1 MEKAVEYYKEAIDIA
16 EKCRSQRALTSA
28 CAEIAMAYTRMG
40 ALDSSLYYQV
50 KSLGIDERSGSLDFS
65 QIRLGIGET
74 YRLMGQF
81 DSAYYYLESALNT
94 TNVYVK
100 KNASQE
106 LYYLYRDFG
115 KYKEAIAHNDL
126 YRMYVDSV
134 ENINRSMKVAEI
146 QAKYDR
152 QKLLNE
158 NNQLLIQKS
167 HFIKSAL
174 SILILLL
181 ILIGSLIFVY
191 QRKLLRKERDIQKTK
206 KQLQSHLVHLRE
218 NESVIRKNEGLIKS
232 LSLQI
237 EENTELQESLQDR
250 IFEIECIRQKNE
262 SLLGQNKLLQENIEN
277 YIYKLQEKGIEI
289 ETYECLAVQN
299 TVLHDREKFLC
310 NELVKRMEVLNNL
323 AVSPRYITDDK
334 WTEIFD
340 LVNMVYEDLTYRLQK
355 DFPTLTD
362 SDLRI
367 CCLIKLH
374 LSNPIIATLTGISSS
389 SVTKRKQRLKERIS
403 QHLVTPLDRE
413 TSVDAF
419 LWEY

>member
-1 MEKAVEYYKEAIDIA
+1 MDKAVGYYKEAIDIA

-40 ALDSSLYYQV
+40 ELDSSLYYQV

-115 KYKEAIAHNDL
+115 KYKEAIVHNDL
-126 YRMYVDSV
+126 YRMYMDSV

-374 LSNPIIATLTGISSS
+374 LGNPIIATLTGISSS

>member
-1 MEKAVEYYKEAIDIA
+1 
-16 EKCRSQRALTSA
+16 
-28 CAEIAMAYTRMG
+28 
-40 ALDSSLYYQV
+40 
-50 KSLGIDERSGSLDFS
+50 
-65 QIRLGIGET
+65 
-74 YRLMGQF
+74 MGQF

-100 KNASQE
+100 RNASQE

-126 YRMYVDSV
+126 YRMYMDSV
-134 ENINRSMKVAEI
+134 ENINRSMKVTEI
-146 QAKYDR
+146 QVKYDR

-191 QRKLLRKERDIQKTK
+191 QRKLLRKERDVQETK

-218 NESVIRKNEGLIKS
+218 NEVDIRRNEDLIKS

-277 YIYKLQEKGIEI
+277 YIYKLQEKE
-289 ETYECLAVQN
+289 
-299 TVLHDREKFLC
+299 
-310 NELVKRMEVLNNL
+310 
-323 AVSPRYITDDK
+323 
-334 WTEIFD
+334 
-340 LVNMVYEDLTYRLQK
+340 
-355 DFPTLTD
+355 
-362 SDLRI
+362 
-367 CCLIKLH
+367 
-374 LSNPIIATLTGISSS
+374 
-389 SVTKRKQRLKERIS
+389 
-403 QHLVTPLDRE
+403 
-413 TSVDAF
+413 
-419 LWEY
+419 

>member
-1 MEKAVEYYKEAIDIA
+1 
-16 EKCRSQRALTSA
+16 
-28 CAEIAMAYTRMG
+28 
-40 ALDSSLYYQV
+40 
-50 KSLGIDERSGSLDFS
+50 
-65 QIRLGIGET
+65 
-74 YRLMGQF
+74 MGQF

-106 LYYLYRDFG
+106 LYYLFRDFG

-146 QAKYDR
+146 QVKYDR

-191 QRKLLRKERDIQKTK
+191 QRKLLRKERDVQETK
-206 KQLQSHLVHLRE
+206 KQLQSHLVHLHE
-218 NESVIRKNEGLIKS
+218 NESVIRKNEDLIKS

-237 EENTELQESLQDR
+237 DENTELQESLQDR

-289 ETYECLAVQN
+289 EAYECLAVQN
-299 TVLHDREKFLC
+299 TVLHNREKFLC
-310 NELVKRMEVLNNL
+310 NELVKRIEALSNL

-340 LVNMVYEDLTYRLQK
+340 LVNMVYEDLTHRLQK

-374 LSNPIIATLTGISSS
+374 LGNSVIATLTGISSS